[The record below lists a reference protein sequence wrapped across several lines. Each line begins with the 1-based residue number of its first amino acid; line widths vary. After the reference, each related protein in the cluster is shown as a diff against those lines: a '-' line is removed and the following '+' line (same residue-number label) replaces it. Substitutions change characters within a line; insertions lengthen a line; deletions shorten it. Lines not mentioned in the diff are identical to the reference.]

1 MDISEFIIAVTCTLV
16 FFGGVAWLEIYSRKK
31 RGPARQGGHSP
42 RPAVSTV
49 SVEETVL
56 SREAEGG

>member
-1 MDISEFIIAVTCTLV
+1 MELSAIIVVLLSILF
-16 FFGGVAWLEIYSRKK
+16 FFGGGAWLEISSRKK

-49 SVEETVL
+49 SAQEAVRG
-56 SREAEGG
+56 REAESG